1 MPKKLHV
8 KKKTG
13 VTSQTQEEILKIAT
27 SFLLAMTAVF
37 VLAPFVCALAVR
49 IVVIARNEA
58 IFLCFFCR
66 QSCKTLRAT
75 GYTRKKLD
83 LFFAMQSFNFLFFV
97 IDFSGAHHNAIINN
111 SL

>member
-58 IFLCFFCR
+58 IFLCFLSR
-66 QSCKTLRAT
+66 QSCRKLRST
-75 GYTRKKLD
+75 GYTQIISLD
-83 LFFAMQSFNFLFFV
+83 RLATSQYT
-97 IDFSGAHHNAIINN
+97 NALLMTK
-111 SL
+111 SA